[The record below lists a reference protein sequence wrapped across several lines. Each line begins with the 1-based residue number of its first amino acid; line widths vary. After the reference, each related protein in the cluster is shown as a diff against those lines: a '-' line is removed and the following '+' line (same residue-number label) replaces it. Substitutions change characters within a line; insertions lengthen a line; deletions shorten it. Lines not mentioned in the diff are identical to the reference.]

1 MASRPFTI
9 VEVLYIL
16 HTLILRFSLLKVRYI
31 PARQSYLQSQGEV
44 RGLPSTTII
53 FFLSFSA
60 FNFPEILLGL
70 GRGGVPGP
78 GPPGLYEFAVYIY
91 IYIVTGE

>member
-70 GRGGVPGP
+70 GRGGGSLVPV
-78 GPPGLYEFAVYIY
+78 LLVCMSLLFMYTSI
-91 IYIVTGE
+91 